1 MYSKTLSNSHLYAE
15 ESKCIEQKH
24 FVCYSDQPKQP
35 VLPDGRNFGQKAQKG
50 PEKNKV
56 GRKIWWPNFARLWPK
71 MAEKGPGK
79 I

>member
-1 MYSKTLSNSHLYAE
+1 MEKILESAWLQYNSLHE
-15 ESKCIEQKH
+15 
-24 FVCYSDQPKQP
+24 P

-71 MAEKGPGK
+71 MAEKGPEK

>member
-1 MYSKTLSNSHLYAE
+1 MSSLLPIFKE
-15 ESKCIEQKH
+15 KKPGC
-24 FVCYSDQPKQP
+24 FVSGRFLIRT

-56 GRKIWWPNFARLWPK
+56 GRKIWWPNFARIWPK
-71 MAEKGPGK
+71 MAEKGPEK